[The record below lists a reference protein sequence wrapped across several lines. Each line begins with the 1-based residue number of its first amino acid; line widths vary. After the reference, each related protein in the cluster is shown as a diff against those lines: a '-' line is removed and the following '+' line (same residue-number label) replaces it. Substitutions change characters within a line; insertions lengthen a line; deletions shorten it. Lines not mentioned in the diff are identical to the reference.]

1 MAMPWSKFF
10 WSDYAADPALRL
22 CSFAAQGLWMR
33 MLCIAAEHD
42 PAGYVAVNGR
52 GLDETA
58 IARSTG
64 GALEEVISLLFELE
78 SHGVYSRDR
87 RGWIYSRRLVNDAK
101 RRRNAAEAG
110 KKGGNPTLRKE
121 TEKFGTL
128 KGQDKVN
135 LNGQANPQKPEA
147 RTLDKS
153 NAASAAPNDD
163 PVKQI
168 FDLGCALLTAAGT
181 PEKQAR
187 SLLGK
192 WRKAAKSDG
201 EVITALIDCRARAI
215 SEPVEWLQKR
225 FNGAAYVSASGH
237 EYRGSREQILRE
249 AERRNDMGTYW
260 QIKRELA
267 DEQRAAN

>member
-1 MAMPWSKFF
+1 MAEFPAMPLWTDAYLGDTTHLSTFEHGAYLLLLIVSWRSPGCCLPDDDRLLGRYARVTTDKWRKIRPILEPFFKVENGIWRQARLQDEFQHLQSQKVNASKAGQA
-10 WSDYAADPALRL
+10 SAKAKSLKRQNRGSTPVRSAL
-22 CSFAAQGLWMR
+22 Q
-33 MLCIAAEHD
+33 
-42 PAGYVAVNGR
+42 
-52 GLDETA
+52 
-58 IARSTG
+58 
-64 GALEEVISLLFELE
+64 
-78 SHGVYSRDR
+78 
-87 RGWIYSRRLVNDAK
+87 
-101 RRRNAAEAG
+101 RNANG
-110 KKGGNPTLRKE
+110 TPTPIP
-121 TEKFGTL
+121 TP
-128 KGQDKVN
+128 N
-135 LNGQANPQKPEA
+135 
-147 RTLDKS
+147 TLDKS
-153 NAASAAPNDD
+153 NAASAASNDD

>member
-1 MAMPWSKFF
+1 VAALPYLRVYCADWDADTQHLTAMQDGIYWRLVRNYWQRGGPLP
-10 WSDYAADPALRL
+10 ADEKRL
-22 CSFAAQGLWMR
+22 AR
-33 MLCIAAEHD
+33 
-42 PAGYVAVNGR
+42 
-52 GLDETA
+52 
-58 IARSTG
+58 IAR
-64 GALEEVISLLFELE
+64 VSL
-78 SHGVYSRDR
+78 RDWR
-87 RGWIYSRRLVNDAK
+87 KNSPEIADFFQCGQTHWHHRRLDLEISRVAAKSLNNKRPGNANATRNKRVRDASET
-101 RRRNAAEAG
+101 RTRIYTEAD
-110 KKGGNPTLRKE
+110 T
-121 TEKFGTL
+121 
-128 KGQDKVN
+128 D
-135 LNGQANPQKPEA
+135 
-147 RTLDKS
+147 TLDKS
-153 NAASAAPNDD
+153 NAASAASSDD
-163 PVKQI
+163 PVKQV